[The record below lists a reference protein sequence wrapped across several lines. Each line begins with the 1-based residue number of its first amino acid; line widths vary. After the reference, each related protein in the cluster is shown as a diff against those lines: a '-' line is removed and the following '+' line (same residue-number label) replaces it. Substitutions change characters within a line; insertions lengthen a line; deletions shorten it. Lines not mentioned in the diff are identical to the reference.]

1 MSSTATVFTHS
12 IGRKVVMGLT
22 GLFLVTFLFVHVGGN
37 SLLFIPDD
45 GRTFNAF
52 VKFMTTNPLIKGL
65 ELVLA
70 AGFIFHI
77 IYAFILTAKNN
88 AARPVKY
95 AFKGAKDKGSSWVSR
110 NMIWTGGIVLLFLLL
125 HIPMFYGTYHF
136 NKTGNGTVTLQ
147 KAFEDN
153 WKVKEEVA
161 VNGVTIVK
169 KDSYVGTDEMLFVQ
183 ANDLQNKEVK
193 ALSMTQIVKESFSN
207 PLMAGFYVICMV
219 FLSLHLMHGF
229 QSGFRTLGLVHKKYT
244 PLIKFA
250 GIVIAGVIPFLFAL
264 MPIVYYIRETMM

>member
-52 VKFMTTNPLIKGL
+52 VKFMTTNPVIKAL

-88 AARPVKY
+88 SARPVKY

-110 NMIWTGGIVLLFLLL
+110 NMFWTGGVVLIFLAL
-125 HIPMFYGTYHF
+125 HIPMFYGAYHF
-136 NKTGNGTVTLQ
+136 NKTGNGTITLQ
-147 KAFEDN
+147 QAFEDN
-153 WKVKEEVA
+153 WKVK
-161 VNGVTIVK
+161 
-169 KDSYVGTDEMLFVQ
+169 KDIDNSEGDGFVGFIHNCVIDNYLNHHEAPEDIELYFCGP
-183 ANDLQNKEVK
+183 
-193 ALSMTQIVKESFSN
+193 
-207 PLMAGFYVICMV
+207 PLMNKAVQKMGEDY
-219 FLSLHLMHGF
+219 
-229 QSGFRTLGLVHKKYT
+229 
-244 PLIKFA
+244 
-250 GIVIAGVIPFLFAL
+250 GIPDEH
-264 MPIVYYIRETMM
+264 IRFDDFGG